1 MFEKFTIK
9 SGAAL
14 AIAVLVT
21 AGCGG
26 GGDAGDSTGDAATA
40 SSGAAASPVD
50 ASTAGHISGT
60 INFSGMP
67 PEGEAIDMSEEP
79 VCAAKHASTPMLQS
93 VVVGDGGGLANVFVY
108 VKEGLDG
115 LEFPT
120 PTGAVLDQNGCVY
133 SPHVM
138 GIQVGQDL
146 IIRNSDGLLHNI
158 KASPTENRPFNTSQP
173 VNMETTRTFA
183 TAEVMVPVQCD
194 VHGWMTAYV
203 AVLDH
208 PYHSVSSDGGAFSL
222 ETLPPGNYV
231 IEAWHESF
239 GTVTQTV
246 TVTTGETTEI
256 TFEFDETMA
265 GNFVPLADPLIVR
278 HDQRI
283 TAVGAEDRF

>member
-1 MFEKFTIK
+1 MFATSIVQR
-9 SGAAL
+9 GIALPILLAL
-14 AIAVLVT
+14 AT
-21 AGCGG
+21 GCGG
-26 GGDAGDSTGDAATA
+26 SEDAG
-40 SSGAAASPVD
+40 SSGDTGGTSDEPTASPVD
-50 ASTAGHISGT
+50 ASTAGHISGMVT
-60 INFSGMP
+60 FSGMA
-67 PEGEAIDMSEEP
+67 PEMDAIDMSDEP
-79 VCAAKHASTPMLQS
+79 VCAAKHASTPMMRS
-93 VVVGDGGGLANVFVY
+93 VVVGEGGGLANVFVY

-120 PTGAVLDQNGCVY
+120 PAGAVLDQNGCVY

-173 VNMETTRTFA
+173 VNMETTRSFS

-194 VHGWMTAYV
+194 VHGWMTAYI

-208 PYHSVSSDGGAFSL
+208 PYHSVSSDAGAFSL
-222 ETLPPGNYV
+222 ETLPPGEYV
-231 IEAWHESF
+231 IEAWHESY
-239 GTVTQTV
+239 GTLTQTV

-278 HDQRI
+278 HDRQNA
-283 TAVGAEDRF
+283 AVRVGDRL